1 MIWKTHV
8 AIGLAVA
15 LYFAGKVTSPLLFV
29 PVVLFASL
37 FPDIDSGFSYLGRKP
52 IFKPVQMVSS
62 HRGIIHSYTMA
73 IILSAALAFFYPILA
88 LPFFLGYSFHLF
100 ADSFTSQGIRPFW
113 PLKAMSTGS
122 VAVGGKIDKT
132 LFYTFVFI
140 DLVLLGSFLYG
151 FF

>member
-113 PLKAMSTGS
+113 PLKAMSTGA
-122 VAVGGKIDKT
+122 VTVGGKIDKT

>member
-1 MIWKTHV
+1 MIWKTH
-8 AIGLAVA
+8 LAMGFAVS
-15 LYFAGKVTSPLLFV
+15 LYFASKVTYPFVFV

-62 HRGIIHSYTMA
+62 HRGIVHSYTMA
-73 IILSAALAFFYPILA
+73 IFLSIVLAFIYPIVA
-88 LPFFLGYSFHLF
+88 LPFFLGYSLHLF
-100 ADSFTSQGIRPFW
+100 SDSFTPQGIRPFW
-113 PLKAMSTGS
+113 PLKAASKGVVS
-122 VAVGGKIDKT
+122 VGGKIDKT

-140 DLVLLGSFLYG
+140 DLVLLGSVFYS

>member
-88 LPFFLGYSFHLF
+88 AS
-100 ADSFTSQGIRPFW
+100 
-113 PLKAMSTGS
+113 
-122 VAVGGKIDKT
+122 
-132 LFYTFVFI
+132 
-140 DLVLLGSFLYG
+140 
-151 FF
+151 